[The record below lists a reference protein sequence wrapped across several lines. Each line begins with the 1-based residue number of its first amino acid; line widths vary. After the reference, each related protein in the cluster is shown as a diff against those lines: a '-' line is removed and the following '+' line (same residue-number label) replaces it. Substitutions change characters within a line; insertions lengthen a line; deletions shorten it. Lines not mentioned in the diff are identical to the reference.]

1 MPSLVVYNLE
11 SETALQSLSNS
22 QFVYLRKM
30 IFEHLHMLELSYPFQ
45 TRYEIPDTVRY
56 NVKNVAIL

>member
-22 QFVYLRKM
+22 QYVYLRQM
-30 IFEHLHMLELSYPFQ
+30 IFEHLIMLELSYPFQ